1 MKLGSLWG
9 QQKASPNRR
18 ATEQIFL
25 IKWHLILCRG
35 GKVGQGAGGMF
46 WAESLLALDVDFPPF
61 QPRMAK
67 GILIAESLRNIIA
80 TPWCSCCREI
90 DS

>member
-1 MKLGSLWG
+1 M
-9 QQKASPNRR
+9 
-18 ATEQIFL
+18 
-25 IKWHLILCRG
+25 
-35 GKVGQGAGGMF
+35 GQGAGGMF